1 MRREREA
8 DVVRPEYKSRLC
20 GRGVLEE
27 IDALRVVSF
36 AAANRIRW
44 KTTGKS
50 NAYLQGDLSDRVLL
64 LRLPDLENEDG
75 RTVILARVPID
86 ESEGYREG
94 VIAIEDTAKPGELVN
109 N

>member
-1 MRREREA
+1 M
-8 DVVRPEYKSRLC
+8 RPEYKSRLC

-27 IDALRVVSF
+27 IDALRVASF

-64 LRLPDLENEDG
+64 LRLPDLENEDE

-86 ESEGYREG
+86 ESEGSCRMF
-94 VIAIEDTAKPGELVN
+94 
-109 N
+109 